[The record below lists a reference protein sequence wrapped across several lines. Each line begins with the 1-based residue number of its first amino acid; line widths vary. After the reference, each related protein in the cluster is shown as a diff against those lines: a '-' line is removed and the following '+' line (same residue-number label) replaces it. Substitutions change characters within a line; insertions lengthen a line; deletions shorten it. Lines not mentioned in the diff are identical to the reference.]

1 MRSYKEEIMLLG
13 EYLEENNLNYDDVI
27 LKKENGEVI
36 EDYGCLIQYCE
47 VVKVNGSELTIR

>member
-1 MRSYKEEIMLLG
+1 MVLG
-13 EYLEENNLNYDDVI
+13 DYLNENNLEYCEVI

-47 VVKVNGSELTIR
+47 VLEVNGSELTIG